1 LIARLGCVKSDWSD
15 EILIS
20 AANMQTYRVIYEAE
34 TWLRRITLTSLYGN
48 CSANPGCPGSP
59 EATIKVSA

>member
-1 LIARLGCVKSDWSD
+1 LITRPGYVKSDWSD

-20 AANMQTYRVIYEAE
+20 AANMQAYRVIYEAE
-34 TWLRRITLTSLYGN
+34 TWLRRITLTSPYGN
-48 CSANPGCPGSP
+48 CSANPGCGGSP